1 MLRRKIFAYAVI
13 FICGIISAYYIE
25 EKAELF
31 FGTAF
36 MLSTAVSIAVI
47 PLDCREEERKRE
59 RIIVLLFL
67 IFGFVIFSVNFILM
81 NGMIRDSTGSMTEPE
96 EINCIEGRILSV
108 QPKNDGY
115 RMTVIPRSHKGMMR
129 VQISYYGDEMPE
141 NIYECLGAQATFYG
155 ALRIPQP
162 AENPECFNNRLYL
175 ATGRIRFT
183 MTVKVMK
190 IDSFNDSCYL
200 RYKRRLFEVRDAF
213 LDMFSEDNR
222 GFIKGVIFG
231 DKSEI
236 DEATVEEFN
245 QNSTGHVLAVS
256 GLHIGFLF
264 SLLKT
269 LTRRRKNKLIS
280 AVIIAVFILY
290 GEMTA
295 WNPGTIRA
303 VMVSSLALLHIYFE
317 RPFDLLS
324 AISTSAIIILMVNP
338 YQLFNVGFQ
347 MSFIALT
354 GICFMTP
361 LIRAFTGET
370 LASQIAV
377 QTALLPIM
385 IYTFNGFNLM
395 SLFVNIPVVFLSS
408 LLVPLCIMALMIM
421 LVTGN
426 APPMLISVDEGL
438 SEMMIRVNRLLSM
451 DGMFYNNAEGIST
464 ALVILIYLLMFL
476 LSSEWLRIRLLRKEY
491 SRITAV
497 WPHLLIP
504 VFFLFILSFNSF
516 SNDEIIFLSVGQGD
530 AVHVRAGSHDFLIDG
545 GGNRDYNV
553 GRNILR
559 PYLLK
564 NDTDDL
570 DMALVT
576 HLHTDHYLG
585 ICQLNEIFPIGK
597 IGIADTYDIQQV
609 NETGTDSMNADI
621 MPGNISRLS
630 TGNRIIINK
639 NVNIEIVWPALS
651 RCGEI
656 SADDENE
663 NNMVFIVNYGSLRVM
678 ITGDLV
684 EEEELKMVR
693 YYRGTEMLKCDVLK
707 VGHHGSRTSS
717 SEEFLDAV
725 DPSMAVIQVGLNNMY
740 GHPHQQTLERLNER
754 GIRVY
759 RTDID
764 GAVGLDIRKKS
775 VHVDTMKC
783 S

>member
-1 MLRRKIFAYAVI
+1 MLRRKMFAYAVI

-36 MLSTAVSIAVI
+36 MLSAAVTVAVI

-59 RIIVLLFL
+59 RIIILSFL
-67 IFGFVIFSVNFILM
+67 ISGFVIFSANFILM
-81 NGMIRDSTGSMTEPE
+81 NGAVRDSKGSMTDPE
-96 EINCIEGRILSV
+96 VISCIEGRILSI
-108 QPKNDGY
+108 QPKNEGY
-115 RMTVIPRSHKGMMR
+115 RMTVIPRSYKGMRR
-129 VQISYYGDEMPE
+129 VQILYYGDELSDK
-141 NIYECLGAQATFYG
+141 IYEYLGAQATFYG
-155 ALRIPQP
+155 SLRIPQP

-175 ATGRIRFT
+175 ATKRIRFT
-183 MTVKVMK
+183 MTVKVMR

-200 RYKRRLFEVRDAF
+200 RYKRRLFEVRDDF
-213 LDMFSEDNR
+213 LELFSENIR
-222 GFIKGVIFG
+222 GFIRGVIFG

-236 DEATVEEFN
+236 DEATIEEFN
-245 QNSTGHVLAVS
+245 HNSTGHVLAVS

-269 LTRRRKNKLIS
+269 MTRRRKNKLIC
-280 AVIIAVFILY
+280 ALIIVVFILY

-295 WNPGTIRA
+295 WNASTIRA
-303 VMVSSLALLHIYFE
+303 VMVSILALLHIYFE
-317 RPFDLLS
+317 RPFDMLS
-324 AISTSAIIILMVNP
+324 SISTSAIIILMINP

-354 GICFMTP
+354 GICFLTP
-361 LIRAFTGET
+361 LIQAFTGEM

-377 QTALLPIM
+377 QTAMLPIM

-421 LVTGN
+421 FVTGS
-426 APPMLISVDEGL
+426 APLILITVDEGL
-438 SEMMIRVNRLLSM
+438 SELMIRVNRLLSM

-464 ALVILIYLLMFL
+464 ALVILIYLMMFL
-476 LSSEWLRIRLLRKEY
+476 LSSEWLRIRILRKEY
-491 SRITAV
+491 NRIKTV

-504 VFFLFILSFNSF
+504 VFFLFVLSFNTF

-530 AVHVRAGSHDFLIDG
+530 AVHVRAGSHDLMIDG
-545 GGNRDYNV
+545 GGSRDYNV

-564 NDTDDL
+564 NGTDDL

-585 ICQLNEIFPIGK
+585 ISQLNEVLPIGK
-597 IGIADTYDIQQV
+597 IGISDIYDIQEM
-609 NETGTDSMNADI
+609 NGTGDEATN
-621 MPGNISRLS
+621 MPDNITRIN
-630 TGNRIIINK
+630 TGNRIIIDE
-639 NVNIEIVWPALS
+639 NVNIEIVWPVMS
-651 RCGEI
+651 RREAVSI
-656 SADDENE
+656 DDENE
-663 NNMVFIVNYGSLRVM
+663 NNIVFIVNYGGLRIM
-678 ITGDLV
+678 ITGDLL
-684 EEEELKMVR
+684 EEEEHKMIQ
-693 YYRGTEMLKCDVLK
+693 YYRGTDVLKCDVLK
-707 VGHHGSRTSS
+707 VGHHGSKTSS

-725 DPSMAVIQVGLNNMY
+725 KPSMAVIQVGMNNMY
-740 GHPHQQTLERLNER
+740 GHPHQQTLERLIER
-754 GIRVY
+754 GIKVY